1 MLKYA
6 VNLGANLA
14 VILHRASGLTKYNE
28 LRVCF
33 VRRKTIRETINDMQE
48 GKRQKQVSALLMQ
61 ELSDIFQRLGLNMAG
76 GGLVSL
82 TAVKVTPDL
91 LEARVYLS
99 LFQVK
104 DTAGVMKK
112 VEDRSWEIKRELAD
126 RVKHQLRRIPILQY
140 YHDDTL
146 DHADKMEEL
155 FKKIKA
161 ERPPGSDSAG
171 ESGQG

>member
-1 MLKYA
+1 
-6 VNLGANLA
+6 
-14 VILHRASGLTKYNE
+14 
-28 LRVCF
+28 
-33 VRRKTIRETINDMQE
+33 MQE
-48 GKRQKQVSALLMQ
+48 GKRQKQVGALLMQ
-61 ELSDIFQRLGLNMAG
+61 ELSDIFQRLGLSMID

-104 DTAGVMKK
+104 DPAGVMKK
-112 VEDRSWEIKRELAD
+112 VEDRSWEIKRDLAE
-126 RVKHQLRRIPILQY
+126 RIKQQLRRVPILTY

-161 ERPPGSDSAG
+161 GSPPDANSAG
-171 ESGQG
+171 ESGPE